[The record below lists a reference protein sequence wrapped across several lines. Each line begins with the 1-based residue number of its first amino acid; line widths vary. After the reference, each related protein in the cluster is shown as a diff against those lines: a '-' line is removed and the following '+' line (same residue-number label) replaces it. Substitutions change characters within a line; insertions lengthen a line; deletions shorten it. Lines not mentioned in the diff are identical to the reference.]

1 MSKSKQKKQVKGK
14 IGKSL
19 EERANQKMINKTT
32 FRTIAEDKWE
42 RKRYLHE
49 CKSDTIKDVIE
60 IRIHIRQVNYN
71 IKEIILTP
79 NVRYVKNQKAP
90 QGMCQDV
97 KKLPS
102 LHLVKKTAREN
113 GEG

>member
-1 MSKSKQKKQVKGK
+1 MSKSKEKKEVKGK

-19 EERANQKMINKTT
+19 EERTNQKMINKTM

-42 RKRYLHE
+42 RKRYLPE
-49 CKSDTIKDVIE
+49 CESDTIKDVIE
-60 IRIHIRQVNYN
+60 IRIHMRQVNCN

-79 NVRYVKNQKAP
+79 DVRYVKNQKAS
-90 QGMCQDV
+90 QNMCYDM

-102 LHLVKKTAREN
+102 LHLVKKTAMEN
-113 GEG
+113 GKG